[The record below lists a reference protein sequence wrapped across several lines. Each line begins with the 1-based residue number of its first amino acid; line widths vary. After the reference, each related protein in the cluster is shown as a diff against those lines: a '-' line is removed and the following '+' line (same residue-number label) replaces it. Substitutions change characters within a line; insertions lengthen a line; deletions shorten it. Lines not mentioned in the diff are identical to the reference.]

1 MKLATVARCLP
12 DAGNHAT
19 VKWAQTPQSKSE
31 KRKHFRKKN
40 QVASQFP
47 KLHYLINNAGMIRD
61 VTWNTFGWQTLRRMD
76 SEDGHELVMATNY
89 LGRVERAVVIEE
101 SGWSVQY

>member
-1 MKLATVARCLP
+1 M
-12 DAGNHAT
+12 
-19 VKWAQTPQSKSE
+19 
-31 KRKHFRKKN
+31 
-40 QVASQFP
+40 
-47 KLHYLINNAGMIRD
+47 HYLINNAGMIRD